1 MPRRRL
7 ARGGRLDSSPCD
19 SSCASG
25 SAGPRI
31 SPKAGPRLVTS
42 LQRAGAV
49 PPIALRW
56 WEGMFY
62 CEFRESHNGSEL
74 RIVREGHVVW
84 EQGAVSA
91 TEAFRR
97 AAEVVALL
105 TEQRLNKG

>member
-1 MPRRRL
+1 
-7 ARGGRLDSSPCD
+7 
-19 SSCASG
+19 
-25 SAGPRI
+25 
-31 SPKAGPRLVTS
+31 
-42 LQRAGAV
+42 
-49 PPIALRW
+49 
-56 WEGMFY
+56 MFY